1 MFTVFDLETTGFSSM
16 AHDIIQFAYITY
28 NENNIPVKAESL
40 YFYYEGMSW
49 SEEAYEVHKIPMEF
63 LKQHED
69 KFEENCIKMYAVL
82 MNGNVCGH
90 NAKSFDC
97 VFAKNWLSRMGLY
110 NLKYRCIQD
119 TMTAFKPITRRPR
132 IKLIRLAEILGV
144 TDDVVQRLT
153 ASVFKDSLATGAHN
167 AAFDTMRTGIITCI
181 GLRKNL
187 IDFSG
192 VALTADDYSEND
204 LYDKE
209 DNVLGRDPIGM
220 LVRISNGEDEP
231 ETVYVSPNPEYDTD
245 VPTEAEIKNLKGTD
259 RCLRSVF
266 KPIAN
271 NIWEIR
277 CNRSVI
283 VLSKN
288 DGKWS
293 MTLQLMSTMPVV
305 DFFEHPN
312 RSVFVEAFNDNIPE
326 WEV

>member
-16 AHDIIQFAYITY
+16 AHDVIQFAYITY
-28 NENNIPVKAESL
+28 DENNIPVKAESL

-49 SEEAYEVHKIPMEF
+49 TEEAYEVHQIPMEF
-63 LKQHED
+63 LKQHAD

-90 NAKSFDC
+90 NVKAFDC
-97 VFAKNWLSRMGLY
+97 IFAKNWLSRMGLY

-132 IKLIRLAEILGV
+132 IKLIKLAEILGV
-144 TDDVVQRLT
+144 TDEVVKKLT
-153 ASVFKDSLATGAHN
+153 ASVFKDDVATHAHN

-181 GLRKNL
+181 GIRKNL

-192 VALTADDYSEND
+192 EVLTSDNYSESD

-209 DNVLGRDPIGM
+209 EESLGRDPIGL
-220 LVRISNGEDEP
+220 LVRINTGEDEP

-245 VPTEAEIKNLKGTD
+245 VPTEAEIKNLKGTE
-259 RCLRSVF
+259 RCLRKVF
-266 KPIAN
+266 QSTGN
-271 NIWEIR
+271 NQWEIR
-277 CNRSVI
+277 CNRSII
-283 VLSKN
+283 VLSK
-288 DGKWS
+288 DGVKWS
-293 MTLQLMSTMPVV
+293 MTIQLMSTMPVS
-305 DFFEHPN
+305 DFFTYSN
-312 RSVFVEAFNDNIPE
+312 RSVFVNAFNDGVPE